1 MLNVIIV
8 FNKIVSH
15 MHDYAILVDVILYSW
30 YVKTKTKIT
39 YIYEVFFFIFISSV
53 FCFFWEFFSDR

>member
-30 YVKTKTKIT
+30 YVKTNTKIT
-39 YIYEVFFFIFISSV
+39 YIYEVFFPFVYQAFSV
-53 FCFFWEFFSDR
+53 FWESVFSHR